1 MAQAKRKFKAEP
13 PMGSVII
20 DASGN
25 AWQRHPVGWS
35 IAGSDMSWAYDW
47 KQLSKVQYEV
57 LNTNPTEEWLPA
69 MNDPRLPIIVYVP
82 HEELILRDN

>member
-1 MAQAKRKFKAEP
+1 MAQTKRKFKVEP

-20 DASGN
+20 DASGS
-25 AWQRHPVGWS
+25 AWQRHHTGWS
-35 IAGSDMSWAYDW
+35 IAGSDMSWTYDW
-47 KQLSKVQYEV
+47 KQLSKELYEV